1 MTRTPSDAFV
11 APCGP
16 DRARF
21 EAARAMAAA
30 VRHRVAV
37 ALGLAALVAGG
48 LATGSGAAGAAAAG
62 PGDVAGFA
70 APSARASMV
79 APAPDVAAG
88 APARRLPAA
97 DATFPVPL
105 PFPASVSDGW
115 HACRD
120 GCRRQHKGND
130 IFAPE
135 GAPAVAVESGVI
147 AKVDQ
152 TDDGLGGLTVW
163 LRGDSGVTYYY
174 AHNSANLV
182 RVGERVARGQ
192 PVARV
197 GHTGNA
203 RTTPAHIH
211 FQLNLC
217 GRLDSDEPCTVDP
230 YPFLRAWQ
238 QRTPAPGPDGVGVA
252 RRGPGDALTVD
263 RLDEGGAPL
272 APVTLGGVPAGAVPV
287 TGDWDGDGLDTVGLY
302 NPASGNLDPR
312 GPDGTR
318 GAPLVAVGPVGP
330 AWCRWRAT
338 GTATAATRS
347 PWSTPAWRPCAR
359 RARRALGPI
368 LGVADPR
375 PGVPLPPPPEPSAA
389 PPGAAAARPGRRGR
403 RRPGRRPAPGSTSSP
418 GTGTAT
424 VTTPSPSSTPPPP
437 GSRRRR
443 RDAPEP
449 VAALPVAGL
458 AAVAGDWDGDGH
470 DSLGLFDP
478 ATGTFHV
485 GLGVRQVPAPPV
497 APPSPAAGRPAAGA
511 PPAIGCRRGRSGATR
526 PATCRCRPTPRRR
539 RRWPC
544 WPGPPAS
551 GRTSSPR
558 PARPGPCRSSPTGPH
573 PTSRCPS
580 PGRSWPGPRAP
591 RRRPPPR
598 GSRPHWPIRPPAPG
612 PPRRRPTPARPARPE
627 PLGRPG
633 REAPATAPTTDAG
646 PAGDRPDR
654 PARPAAHGAA
664 HRPDG
669 PADRADGAA
678 HRPHGPADRA
688 DGAAHRAHG
697 AHRADGAADRPHDGP
712 DVPHHHD
719 GHDRAAGDGVDD
731 VHHGDRPVTR
741 PGRQPIVPKSVGNRT
756 TRRGD

>member
-1 MTRTPSDAFV
+1 MTRTPSHAFV

-48 LATGSGAAGAAAAG
+48 LAAGSTAAGA
-62 PGDVAGFA
+62 
-70 APSARASMV
+70 

-211 FQLNLC
+211 FQVNLC

-238 QRTPAPGPDGVGVA
+238 QRTPAPGPDGVGVV
-252 RRGPGDALTVD
+252 RRGANGAVTVD
-263 RLDEGGAPL
+263 RLDEPRRAAGARH
-272 APVTLGGVPAGAVPV
+272 AGRRADGGVAGGGRLGRRRPRHGRPLQPGERQPSTPAAPKGRRAPARVAVGPVGTDVVPV
-287 TGDWDGDGLDTVGLY
+287 AGDWDGDGRDTLALVNPGLG
-302 NPASGNLDPR
+302 AMR
-312 GPDGTR
+312 QAGP
-318 GAPLVAVGPVGP
+318 
-330 AWCRWRAT
+330 T
-338 GTATAATRS
+338 G
-347 PWSTPAWRPCAR
+347 
-359 RARRALGPI
+359 ALGPI

-375 PGVPLPPPPEPSAA
+375 PGVPLPPPPGGRGRAA
-389 PPGAAAARPGRRGR
+389 RRAARAAARLRRRRRGLGRRRGRRGR
-403 RRPGRRPAPGSTSSP
+403 PGGPGHLAGHGPRGRRAGAGGGPARRRPGGRGGR
-418 GTGTAT
+418 
-424 VTTPSPSSTPPPP
+424 
-437 GSRRRR
+437 
-443 RDAPEP
+443 
-449 VAALPVAGL
+449 
-458 AAVAGDWDGDGH
+458 
-470 DSLGLFDP
+470 LG
-478 ATGTFHV
+478 
-485 GLGVRQVPAPPV
+485 
-497 APPSPAAGRPAAGA
+497 
-511 PPAIGCRRGRSGATR
+511 
-526 PATCRCRPTPRRR
+526 
-539 RRWPC
+539 
-544 WPGPPAS
+544 
-551 GRTSSPR
+551 
-558 PARPGPCRSSPTGPH
+558 
-573 PTSRCPS
+573 
-580 PGRSWPGPRAP
+580 
-591 RRRPPPR
+591 RRRPRLAGPVRPGHRHVPR
-598 GSRPHWPIRPPAPG
+598 RPRRAPG
-612 PPRRRPTPARPARPE
+612 
-627 PLGRPG
+627 
-633 REAPATAPTTDAG
+633 AG
-646 PAGDRPDR
+646 PAGGGARPAGGPAGGRRRGPRRRGGGAAVGRRGPRHAGAVRPDAGRGAGPAGLGRPPAGGRRRPRPRPGRAGRRPLDRARHPPARARCRRGLARGRHPGDHGPVVRGGAGPSGPRGLAHRVAGRHPHARHDPAGRPPAHRAHHRAGPDGARPAQPAAYRPADRPDR
-654 PARPAAHGAA
+654 AAHG
-664 HRPDG
+664 PDG
-669 PADRADGAA
+669 PADRS
-678 HRPHGPADRA
+678 
-688 DGAAHRAHG
+688 
-697 AHRADGAADRPHDGP
+697 DGAADRPT
-712 DVPHHHD
+712 VPPTD
-719 GHDRAAGDGVDD
+719 PTVPPTDPTTVPTSPTTTDTTAPPATASTTSTTAAA
-731 VHHGDRPVTR
+731 
-741 PGRQPIVPKSVGNRT
+741 VP
-756 TRRGD
+756 

>member
-1 MTRTPSDAFV
+1 MTRTPSHAFV

-48 LATGSGAAGAAAAG
+48 LAAGSTAAGA
-62 PGDVAGFA
+62 
-70 APSARASMV
+70 

-182 RVGERVARGQ
+182 REGERVARGQ

-211 FQLNLC
+211 FQVNLC

-238 QRTPAPGPDGVGVA
+238 QRTPAPGPDGVGVV
-252 RRGPGDALTVD
+252 RRDANGAVTVD
-263 RLDEGGAPL
+263 RLDDLGAPL
-272 APVTLGGVPAGAVPV
+272 APVTLGDVPTGALPV
-287 TGDWDGDGLDTVGLY
+287 AGDWDGDGLDTVGLY
-302 NPASGNLDPR
+302 NRASGNLDPR
-312 GPDGTR
+312 GPEGSP
-318 GAPLVAVGPVGP
+318 GAARVAVGPVGTDVVP
-330 AWCRWRAT
+330 VAGDWDGDGRDTLALVNPGLGAMRQAGPT
-338 GTATAATRS
+338 G
-347 PWSTPAWRPCAR
+347 
-359 RARRALGPI
+359 ALGPI

-375 PGVPLPPPPEPSAA
+375 PGVPLPPPP
-389 PPGAAAARPGRRGR
+389 GAAAVP
-403 RRPGRRPAPGSTSSP
+403 PAGPP
-418 GTGTAT
+418 
-424 VTTPSPSSTPPPP
+424 VPPVPPPDYDVVA
-437 GSRRRR
+437 GDWDGDGD
-443 RDAPEP
+443 DAVALVDPATSQVTAPAADVPEP

-485 GLGVRQVPAPPV
+485 GLGVRQVPAPRGC
-497 APPSPAAGRPAAGA
+497 AGPACRPAG
-511 PPAIGCRRGRSGATR
+511 GG
-526 PATCRCRPTPRRR
+526 
-539 RRWPC
+539 
-544 WPGPPAS
+544 
-551 GRTSSPR
+551 
-558 PARPGPCRSSPTGPH
+558 
-573 PTSRCPS
+573 
-580 PGRSWPGPRAP
+580 
-591 RRRPPPR
+591 RRRP
-598 GSRPHWPIRPPAPG
+598 
-612 PPRRRPTPARPARPE
+612 RRPAGGAAVGRRGPRHAGAVRPDA
-627 PLGRPG
+627 GRG
-633 REAPATAPTTDAG
+633 AG
-646 PAGDRPDR
+646 PAGLGRPPAGGRRRPRPRPGRAGRGPLDRARHPPARARRRRGLARGRHPGDHGPVVRGGAGPSGPRGLAHRVAGRHPHARHHPHPRDDPAGHPRLDRAHHRAGPDGAPAQPDAHGPADRSDRAADGPDR
-654 PARPAAHGAA
+654 AADG
-664 HRPDG
+664 PDG
-669 PADRADGAA
+669 PADGPDGPADGPHGPA
-678 HRPHGPADRA
+678 HRPHG
-688 DGAAHRAHG
+688 
-697 AHRADGAADRPHDGP
+697 AADRPDDGP
-712 DVPHHHD
+712 DVPHD
-719 GHDRAAGDGVDD
+719 DRHDRAAGDRVDD
-731 VHHGDRPVTR
+731 VHHGGGRPLTGRRAR
-741 PGRQPIVPKSVGNRT
+741 PGSL
-756 TRRGD
+756 RRRHPDDGWADVR